1 MIKVWYPEAWA
12 DNVAWQST
20 DKKIVKKIHQM
31 IKDIDRNGAR
41 EGIGKPE
48 ALKNNLLG
56 WYSRRIITE
65 HRLVYRVD
73 VKNGEMYL
81 HIISCRTHYELD

>member
-12 DNVAWQST
+12 DYVAWQST
-20 DKKIVKKIHQM
+20 DKKIVKKFHQL

-48 ALKNNLLG
+48 ALKNNL
-56 WYSRRIITE
+56 
-65 HRLVYRVD
+65 
-73 VKNGEMYL
+73 
-81 HIISCRTHYELD
+81 